1 MVRRDWPTSLVFS
14 SWPPQPRRSLQPGLA
29 DNFHGLKCSAQRQT
43 PPVLTGHC
51 YQQVAQDWDR
61 DRWMVQPLIC
71 EDVVKNLHWT
81 ASLIIVTQMS
91 SRASKSTEK
100 RWCTS
105 LHHWRDFRWKLVE
118 CDWCLVTSIR
128 QRLST
133 LHWLPPLI
141 TSEQS
146 KCSCR
151 SDRCWAPGFNERR
164 HRLVNTVAHALSRSW
179 TGRLFYAFRN
189 KHV

>member
-1 MVRRDWPTSLVFS
+1 MTSTTSPLSPARSCWQLSWTEVFCSTPKAAS
-14 SWPPQPRRSLQPGLA
+14 SNRSLLPAGCPGLRSRSVNGTA
-29 DNFHGLKCSAQRQT
+29 PHLRRRGKKSGLDS
-43 PPVLTGHC
+43 
-51 YQQVAQDWDR
+51 
-61 DRWMVQPLIC
+61 
-71 EDVVKNLHWT
+71 
-81 ASLIIVTQMS
+81 IIVTQMS

-151 SDRCWAPGFNERR
+151 SDRWWAPGFNERR